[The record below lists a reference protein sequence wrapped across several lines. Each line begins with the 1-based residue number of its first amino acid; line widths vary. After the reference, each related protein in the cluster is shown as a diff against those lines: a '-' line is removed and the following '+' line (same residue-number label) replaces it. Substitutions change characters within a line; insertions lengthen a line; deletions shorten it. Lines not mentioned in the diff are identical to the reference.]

1 MIQEFN
7 SRYSLSPTLFFV
19 CCFLLL
25 MTGPANAGQTGIM
38 GLQSMMGGDG
48 FVRSVAADG
57 SVITGYTMSNG
68 RRTPFKWTESNGVI
82 TLGWLQPSGNG
93 NAEGKSVSDNGIHI
107 VGTESYPA
115 QPFDDPS
122 SVGFRWSPGNNMM
135 SLTSGGPGFRR
146 SANAVADTGRAVGY
160 VPSSLFSESS
170 QAAIWNGN
178 QVTLLG
184 VMVPQDTFAWT
195 EGNAITPDGNVM
207 VGTGTAFTNGSYGA
221 RAFRWTQ
228 ATGMVPLGLAAGQTG
243 NYGTDI
249 SADGSVIVG
258 NATRSGGRTIFR
270 WTMESGVVDL
280 GRLPGTSFCD
290 GIRTSG
296 DGSIIVG
303 NCDSV
308 PFIWTQYLGL
318 QPLNSALVNHY
329 EVDLTGWYLGQ
340 VADVSTDGQ
349 FLVGTGAYNN
359 SLDGWRIQ
367 IPEPGIFTLAL
378 AGLLLAAR
386 RGRTGRLV

>member
-1 MIQEFN
+1 MLKN
-7 SRYSLSPTLFFV
+7 TRSRFSFFPVLFVVF
-19 CCFLLL
+19 CLFMS
-25 MTGPANAGQTGIM
+25 MTAAANAGDTGIM
-38 GLQSMMGGDG
+38 RLQSMTGSDG
-48 FVRSVAADG
+48 FVRSVSADG
-57 SVITGYTMSNG
+57 SVITGYTLSNG
-68 RRTPFKWTESNGVI
+68 RRTPFRWSETSGVI

-135 SLTSGGPGFRR
+135 ALSSSGPGFRR
-146 SANAVADTGRAVGY
+146 SANAVADTGRAVGF

-184 VMVPQDTFAWT
+184 LMVPEDTFSWT
-195 EGNAITPDGNVM
+195 VANAVTPDGNIVA
-207 VGTGTAFTNGSYGA
+207 GSGIGFSNGSYGP

-228 ATGMVPLGLAAGQTG
+228 ATGMVPLGLAVGQSS
-243 NYGTDI
+243 NNGTDI
-249 SADGSVIVG
+249 SADGNVIVG
-258 NATRSGGRTIFR
+258 NATRSGARTIFR
-270 WTMESGVVDL
+270 WTMETGVVDL

-308 PFIWTQYLGL
+308 PFIWTQHLGL

-340 VADVSTDGQ
+340 VADVSSDGQ
-349 FLVGTGAYNN
+349 FLVGTGAYNS

-367 IPEPGIFTLAL
+367 IPEPGVCTLVL
-378 AGLLLAAR
+378 AGLLLAAL
-386 RGRTGRLV
+386 RGRAGRFV

>member
-1 MIQEFN
+1 MLFSIS
-7 SRYSLSPTLFFV
+7 SRFSFSLTLFVLF
-19 CCFLLL
+19 CSF
-25 MTGPANAGQTGIM
+25 MFKTAPANAGNTGIM
-38 GLQSMMGGDG
+38 RLQSMTGSDG
-48 FVRSVAADG
+48 FVRSVSADG
-57 SVITGYTMSNG
+57 SVITGYTLSNG
-68 RRTPFKWTESNGVI
+68 RRTPFKWSESNGVI
-82 TLGWLQPSGNG
+82 TLGWLQQFGNG
-93 NAEGKSVSDNGIHI
+93 NAEGNSVSDNGIHI
-107 VGTESYPA
+107 VGKETYPA
-115 QPFDDPS
+115 VPFDPPT

-135 SLTSGGPGFRR
+135 ALSSSGPGYSR

-184 VMVPQDTFAWT
+184 VMEPQDTFAWT
-195 EGNAITPDGNVM
+195 EASAVTPDGNIIA
-207 VGTGTAFTNGSYGA
+207 GSGTAFTNGSYGP

-228 ATGMVPLGLAAGQTG
+228 PTGMIPLGLAVGQTS
-243 NYGTDI
+243 NRATDI
-249 SADGSVIVG
+249 SADGNVIVG
-258 NATRSGGRTIFR
+258 NATRSGARTIFR
-270 WTMESGVVDL
+270 WTMETGVVDL

-308 PFIWTQYLGL
+308 PFIWTQFLGL

-340 VADVSTDGQ
+340 VADVSSDGQ

-378 AGLLLAAR
+378 AVLVLAAR
-386 RGRTGRLV
+386 RGRAGRLV